1 MKRVQRVAIG
11 LLGCA
16 AVLATA
22 HAGAGERQAV
32 QALDACTL
40 LTSEEIAR
48 VQGEP
53 VKAAKGSGMPNPQ
66 FTMAQCFYTLGSS
79 SKGVSLSVAV
89 PSAERPAA
97 PREFW
102 VDRFQKE
109 RERGKRARAAA
120 GREPEE
126 DGEPVVDLGD
136 EAFWVG
142 DVRIGSLYVLE
153 GGRFF
158 RISLGGVTDPGER
171 RERSIAL
178 ARAVLKRLPS

>member
-1 MKRVQRVAIG
+1 MRCAISVI
-11 LLGCA
+11 GCVA
-16 AVLATA
+16 AVVAAA
-22 HAGAGERQAV
+22 HAAPGVARATQE
-32 QALDACTL
+32 LDACTL

-48 VQGEP
+48 VQGQP
-53 VKAAKGSGMPNPQ
+53 VTAAKGTRMPNPQ
-66 FTMAQCFYTLGSS
+66 FTMAQCFYTLRSS

-89 PSAERPAA
+89 PSADQPAA
-97 PREFW
+97 PRDFW

-126 DGEPVVDLGD
+126 DGEPVAGIGD

-142 DVRIGSLYVLE
+142 DVRVGSLYVLT

-158 RISLGGVTDPGER
+158 RISVGGVADPGQR
-171 RERSIAL
+171 RERSVAL